1 MLIHLLKTMHA
12 RRYLTAVFSVAL
24 IFGASSDLFTQQ
36 AREQARVAPQSAAGP
51 SAATLNKYCMTCH
64 NEKVRAGGFALEQLD
79 SDNPGANAGA
89 WEKVVRKLRTGA
101 MPPAGRPR
109 PDAATYDAVASH
121 LEAKLDAAAKV
132 EPNPGRLPLFHRLT
146 RTEYKNAIRDLLG
159 LEDLSKDVDLD
170 LLLPADNT
178 ASGFDNIADLLFVSS
193 TQLEQYL
200 SAAQKLSAVAVGDQS
215 LPPLLDVYRMSE
227 QFNQEYQA
235 EGASFGTRG
244 GTVIRTYLP
253 LDGEY
258 RIHIELADAPREPHQ
273 LEIAVDDER
282 VGLISAE
289 IQTPPAAADAETSKP
304 DAASADQ
311 HTIAERLDEIATE
324 IKINSVVNRRFE
336 LDRRNEARRRAL
348 ARGFD
353 VDVPMKAGAREIA
366 VTFVKRTSAKGEAL
380 IKPRLRGRGQ
390 LPAIASVTI
399 RGPQKVSGVGETASR
414 RRIFICAETEAG
426 CARKILSSLARRAYR
441 RPVTEADLQPLLLL
455 YEAERSEN
463 GFEAGIRQGLE
474 RILVSPQFLFRIERQ
489 PAKAA
494 AGAVYRIGDLE
505 LASRLS
511 FFLWSS
517 IPDDELLD
525 LAVRGRLSHRTV
537 LDQQVRRMLRDP
549 RSDALATNFAAQ
561 WLYLR
566 DVHAKTPS
574 PRLFPDFDLSL
585 RDAFERETTLFLESV
600 FRDDR
605 SVIDLLRANDTFM
618 NERLARHY
626 GVPNVIG
633 NDFRRVTYPEDNPRR
648 GLGLLGHSS
657 ILTITSYANRTSP
670 VLRGKY
676 VLANL
681 LGAPPAPP
689 PPNIPALAT
698 ENKESGKLLSMRE
711 ALGQHR
717 ANPACAGCHA
727 AMDPI
732 GFAMD
737 NFDALGRW
745 RTVDASGAPIDASGV
760 LPDGTRFEGVA
771 GLRQTLLSHP
781 ERFAATLTEN
791 LLAYALGR
799 SLEYYDQPVVRTV
812 VRDAA
817 SRDYRF
823 SELVL
828 GIVNSAAFQSR
839 KAETQQAGTAARAH

>member
-1 MLIHLLKTMHA
+1 M
-12 RRYLTAVFSVAL
+12 
-24 IFGASSDLFTQQ
+24 
-36 AREQARVAPQSAAGP
+36 

-64 NEKVRAGGFALEQLD
+64 NEKVHAGGFALEKL
-79 SDNPGANAGA
+79 NADDLKPDAEA

-121 LEAKLDAAAKV
+121 LEAKLDAAAKT

-159 LEDLSKDVDLD
+159 LDDLSKDVDLD
-170 LLLPADNT
+170 LLLPADNSS
-178 ASGFDNIADLLFVSS
+178 SGFDNIADLLFVSS

-215 LPPLLDVYRMSE
+215 LPPLVDVYRMSE

-235 EGASFGTRG
+235 EGAPFGTRG

-258 RIHIELADAPREPHQ
+258 RIHIELADLPREPHQ
-273 LEIAVDDER
+273 LEVAVDDER
-282 VGLISAE
+282 VRLISADV
-289 IQTPPAAADAETSKP
+289 QTPPAPTDAETARK

-311 HTIAERLDEIATE
+311 QTVAERLDEIATE

-336 LDRRNEARRRAL
+336 LDKRNEGRRRAL
-348 ARGFD
+348 AKGFD
-353 VDVPMKAGAREIA
+353 VDVPMKAGAHAIA

-399 RGPQKVSGVGETASR
+399 RGPQKISGVGDTPTR
-414 RRIFICAETEAG
+414 RRIFICTPAEAG
-426 CARKILSSLARRAYR
+426 CAKKILSSLARRAYR
-441 RPVTEADLQPLLLL
+441 RPVTEADLQPLLSI
-455 YEAERSEN
+455 YEAERGEN

-474 RILVSPQFLFRIERQ
+474 RILVSPQFLFRIEREPQ
-489 PAKAA
+489 AVSKLQDPAYVRR
-494 AGAVYRIGDLE
+494 AGPAPGTRQQVYRISDLE

-525 LAVRGRLSHRTV
+525 LAVRGRLSNRTV

-549 RSDALATNFAAQ
+549 RSEALATNFAAQ

-566 DVHAKTPS
+566 DLHAKTPS

-585 RDAFERETTLFLESV
+585 RNAFERETTLFLESV
-600 FRDDR
+600 FREDR
-605 SVIDLLRANDTFM
+605 SVIELLRSNDTFM
-618 NERLARHY
+618 NERLAKHY
-626 GVPNVIG
+626 GVPNVFG
-633 NDFRRVTYPEDNPRR
+633 NNFRRVTYPEDNPRR

-676 VLANL
+676 VLGNL

-698 ENKESGKLLSMRE
+698 ESKDSGRVLPMRE
-711 ALGQHR
+711 ALAQHR

-745 RTVDASGAPIDASGV
+745 RTVDASGAPIDPSGV

-771 GLRQTLLSHP
+771 GLRQVLLSHP
-781 ERFAATLTEN
+781 ERFVATLTEN

-799 SLEYYDQPVVRTV
+799 SLEYYDQPIIRAV
-812 VRDAA
+812 VRDSA

-828 GIVNSAAFQSR
+828 GIVNSPAFQNR
-839 KAETQQAGTAARAH
+839 KAEVQQAGTAARAH

>member
-1 MLIHLLKTMHA
+1 MLA
-12 RRYLTAVFSVAL
+12 RQYLTAFFSVAL
-24 IFGASSDLFTQQ
+24 VFGASRDLRTQKAQ
-36 AREQARVAPQSAAGP
+36 QGADVALRPATTASATTT
-51 SAATLNKYCMTCH
+51 AALNKYCVTCH
-64 NEKVRAGGFALEQLD
+64 NEKVRAGGLALNAL
-79 SDNPGANAGA
+79 NPDDPGTDART
-89 WEKVVRKLRTGA
+89 WEKVVRKLRSGA

-121 LEAKLDAAAKV
+121 LEGKLDVVASTRP
-132 EPNPGRLPLFHRLT
+132 EPGRLPLFHRLS
-146 RTEYKNAIRDLLG
+146 RTEYKNSIRDLLG
-159 LEDLSKDVDLD
+159 LDELSKDVDLD
-170 LLLPADNT
+170 LLLPADNSS
-178 ASGFDNIADLLFVSS
+178 SGFDNIADLLFVSS

-200 SAAQKLSAVAVGDQS
+200 SAAQKLSSVAVGDRS
-215 LPPLLDVYRMSE
+215 LPPLVDTYRMSD

-235 EGASFGTRG
+235 EGAPFGTRG
-244 GTVIRTYLP
+244 GTVIHTYLP

-258 RIHIELADAPREPHQ
+258 RIHVELADAARDSHQ

-282 VGLISAE
+282 VALIAADVQVPSEAAAE
-289 IQTPPAAADAETSKP
+289 SGKKDAAAADAQTV
-304 DAASADQ
+304 
-311 HTIAERLDEIATE
+311 AEQLDEIATP

-336 LDRRNEARRRAL
+336 LDRRSEARRRAL
-348 ARGFD
+348 AKGFD
-353 VDVPMKAGAREIA
+353 ADLPMKAGPRVIA
-366 VTFVKRTSAKGEAL
+366 VTFLKRTSAKGEAL
-380 IKPRLRGRGQ
+380 IRPRLRGRGQ

-399 RGPQKVSGVGETASR
+399 RGPVTVAGVGDTPSR
-414 RRIFICAETEAG
+414 RKVFICSPATAADELG
-426 CARKILSSLARRAYR
+426 CAKKILSSLARRAYR
-441 RPVTEADLQPLLLL
+441 RPVTDDDLQPLLSI
-455 YEAERSEN
+455 YEAERGEG

-489 PAKAA
+489 PAKIAP
-494 AGAVYRIGDLE
+494 GAVYRISDLE

-525 LAVRGRLSHRTV
+525 VAARGKLSNKSV

-549 RSDALATNFAAQ
+549 RSAALSTNFAAQ

-566 DVHAKTPS
+566 DVQAKTPS

-600 FRDDR
+600 FREDR
-605 SVIDLLRANDTFM
+605 SVIDLLSANDTFM

-626 GVPNVIG
+626 GVPNVFG
-633 NDFRRVTYPEDNPRR
+633 NDFRRVTYPDDNPRH

-676 VLANL
+676 VLGNL

-698 ENKESGKLLSMRE
+698 ESKDSGKVLPMRE
-711 ALGQHR
+711 ALALHR
-717 ANPACAGCHA
+717 ANPACASCHA
-727 AMDPI
+727 QMDPI

-745 RTVDASGAPIDASGV
+745 RTVDASGVKIDPSGV
-760 LPDGTRFEGVA
+760 LPDGTRFDGVA
-771 GLRQTLLSHP
+771 GLRQVLLSHP

-791 LLAYALGR
+791 LLGYALGR
-799 SLEYYDQPVVRTV
+799 SLEHYDLPVVR
-812 VRDAA
+812 AA
-817 SRDYRF
+817 VHNAAPRDYRF
-823 SELVL
+823 SDLVF
-828 GIVNSAAFQSR
+828 GVVNSMPFQMR
-839 KAETQQAGTAARAH
+839 KAEVQ